1 MSISTYA
8 ELKTSIANF
17 LARDDL
23 TDQIPNFIQLAE
35 GRMNRELE
43 TREQQKRVTATLTS
57 GDEYIA
63 LPTDLREIREVKLNT
78 SPITVLDYYSP
89 VGLDQSFGT
98 TSQGKPS
105 GYSVVGKELKL
116 RPVPD
121 SSYVAE
127 IIYIGNLNS
136 LSDSATTTLFTRS
149 PDLYL
154 YGSLAEAY
162 TYLLDEQRAS
172 VYDSKFTRALE
183 EVKVDEQR
191 SQYGSGSLQI
201 KSDYQRQQFAAR
213 G

>member
-8 ELKTSIANF
+8 ELKTAIANF

-35 GRMNRELE
+35 SRMNRELE

-63 LPTDLREIREVKLNT
+63 LPTDMREIREVKLNT
-78 SPITVLDYYSP
+78 SPITVLTYYSP
-89 VGLDQSFGT
+89 VGLDQSYGT
-98 TSQGKPS
+98 TSTGKPS

-121 SSYVAE
+121 SSYTAE
-127 IIYIGNLNS
+127 IIYIGDLNS
-136 LSDSATTTLFTRS
+136 LSDSATTTLFSRS

-154 YGSLAEAY
+154 YGALTEAY

-191 SQYGSGSLQI
+191 SQYGSGSLQV
-201 KSDYQRQQFAAR
+201 KSDYLRQQYAAR
-213 G
+213 S

>member
-1 MSISTYA
+1 MTISTYA

-23 TDQIPNFIQLAE
+23 TDQIPDFIQLAE

-43 TREQQKRVTATLTS
+43 TREQEKRVTATLTV

-63 LPTDLREIREVKLNT
+63 LPTDMREIRQVKLNT
-78 SPITVLDYYSP
+78 SPIVNLSYFSP
-89 VGLDQSFGT
+89 VSLDQSYGSNST
-98 TSQGKPS
+98 GKPR

-121 SSYVAE
+121 STYTAE

-136 LSDSATTTLFTRS
+136 LSDSATTTLFSRS

-154 YGSLAEAY
+154 YGALTEAY
-162 TYLLDEQRAS
+162 TYLLDEQRSS
-172 VYDSKFTRALE
+172 VYNAKFVKAAE
-183 EVKVDEQR
+183 EVKIDEQR
-191 SQYGSGSLQI
+191 AHYGSGSLQI
-201 KSDYQRQQFAAR
+201 KSEYQRQQSAAR

>member
-98 TSQGKPS
+98 TTQGKPS

-121 SSYVAE
+121 SSYTAE

-154 YGSLAEAY
+154 YGSLTEAY

-201 KSDYQRQQFAAR
+201 KSDYQRQQYAAR

>member
-8 ELKTSIANF
+8 ELKTAIANF

-35 GRMNRELE
+35 SRMNRELE

-78 SPITVLDYYSP
+78 SPITVLTYYSP
-89 VGLDQSFGT
+89 VGLDQSYGT
-98 TSQGKPS
+98 TSTGKPS

-121 SSYVAE
+121 SSYTAE
-127 IIYIGNLNS
+127 IIYIGDLNS
-136 LSDSATTTLFTRS
+136 LSDSATTTLFSRS

-154 YGSLAEAY
+154 YGALTEAY

-191 SQYGSGSLQI
+191 SQYGSGSLQV
-201 KSDYQRQQFAAR
+201 KSDYLRQQYAAR
-213 G
+213 S

>member
-121 SSYVAE
+121 S
-127 IIYIGNLNS
+127 
-136 LSDSATTTLFTRS
+136 
-149 PDLYL
+149 
-154 YGSLAEAY
+154 
-162 TYLLDEQRAS
+162 
-172 VYDSKFTRALE
+172 
-183 EVKVDEQR
+183 
-191 SQYGSGSLQI
+191 
-201 KSDYQRQQFAAR
+201 
-213 G
+213 

>member
-8 ELKTSIANF
+8 ELKSTIADF

-23 TDQIPNFIQLAE
+23 TTQIPNFIQLAE

-43 TREQQKRVTATLTS
+43 TREQQKRVTATLET
-57 GDEYIA
+57 GDEYVA
-63 LPTDLREIREVKLNT
+63 LPTDMREIREVKLNT
-78 SPITVLDYYSP
+78 SPIKVLDYYSP
-89 VGLDQSFGT
+89 VGLDQSYGS
-98 TSQGKPS
+98 TSTGKPS
-105 GYSVVGKELKL
+105 GYSVVGRELKL

-121 SSYVAE
+121 ASYTAE

-136 LSDSATTTLFTRS
+136 LSDSATTTLFLRS

-154 YGSLAEAY
+154 YGSLTEAY
-162 TYLLDEQRAS
+162 AYLLDEQRAS

-191 SQYGSGSLQI
+191 SQYGSGSLSI
-201 KSDYQRQQFAAR
+201 KSDYQRQQYAAR